1 MLTLNGYKVLK
12 TNPNVH
18 AEQLRKTLTV
28 KPYIPSV
35 FVANKNAVPRYK
47 VYAEVEDAFY
57 LPKHFGIESFGPPT
71 QSTRDVPQTDEK
83 YWTFNGRIRE
93 SQEAVVNSFLKPE
106 PHDGILSLHTG
117 GGKTVCALYI
127 ASQLRL
133 PTLVIVHNSFLRDQ
147 WVDRVKSFLPNARIG
162 RIQGDTCEVD
172 GFDVTIAMLQ
182 TLSMKEL
189 SITKFKTLGFII
201 VDECHHIASEVFVQA
216 LPKVTSKYMLGL
228 SATPTRKDGLMHV
241 AHWFLGPLLYQ
252 SQNADIHDDSIQVE
266 VYEYQNDDPVFNEI
280 IYNKQGVMFTT
291 LMINKLTEEKQRT
304 QWLVDILRDVL
315 EESPERQILVLTDRV
330 QHTKDLFEALPTG
343 LQEKAAILS
352 TDVKADKRSEF
363 CSSKSI
369 LIATYA
375 MCKEGFDVPTLNTLL
390 MATPRPDVDQIIGR
404 ILRVEKSARKIH
416 PLIIDIVDP
425 QFRRQFQERNGLYK
439 KRHYTVKKMAL
450 SPLQ

>member
-1 MLTLNGYKVLK
+1 
-12 TNPNVH
+12 
-18 AEQLRKTLTV
+18 
-28 KPYIPSV
+28 
-35 FVANKNAVPRYK
+35 
-47 VYAEVEDAFY
+47 VEDAFY
-57 LPKHFGIESFGPPT
+57 LPKHFGMESFGPPNT
-71 QSTRDVPQTDEK
+71 TTRDVPQTGANFWEFK
-83 YWTFNGRIRE
+83 GSLRE
-93 SQEAVVNSFLKPE
+93 SQYAVVNSFLKPE

-147 WVDRVKSFLPNARIG
+147 WEDRVKSFLPNARIG
-162 RIQGDTCEVD
+162 RIQGDTCEVE
-172 GFDVTIAMLQ
+172 GYDVVIAMLQ
-182 TLSMKEL
+182 TLSMKE
-189 SITKFKTLGFII
+189 IPIATFKTLGLVI

-228 SATPTRKDGLMHV
+228 SATPTRKDGLMPV

-252 SQNADIHDDSIQVE
+252 SEQTDICDTTIQVE
-266 VYEYQNDDPVFNEI
+266 VYEYQNDDPTFNEI
-280 IYNKQGVMFTT
+280 LYNRQGVMFTS

-304 QWLVDILRDVL
+304 QWLAEILQDVL

-330 QHTKDLFEALPTG
+330 QHTKDILQALPSP

-352 TDVKADKRSEF
+352 TDVHATKRTEF
-363 CSSKSI
+363 CSSRSI

-375 MCKEGFDVPTLNTLL
+375 MCKEGFDVPTLNTLM
-390 MATPRPDVDQIIGR
+390 MATPRPDIDQIVGR

-416 PLIIDIVDP
+416 PLILDVVDP

-439 KRHYTVKKMAL
+439 KRNYTVTKMML
-450 SPLQ
+450 PPPPQ